1 MAHQSASN
9 PLTSGC
15 VSPADIVDH
24 ARAVVQMLEEMAVV
38 SDDVQLSDKGALGLH
53 LTLRCVRSALDEA
66 IEQFEA
72 HKEAVS

>member
-1 MAHQSASN
+1 MARQQAEN

-24 ARAVVQMLEEMAVV
+24 ARAVVQMLEETVG
-38 SDDVQLSDKGALGLH
+38 SDDIQLSDKGALGLH

-72 HKEAVS
+72 RKEAVS

>member
-1 MAHQSASN
+1 MARQQAAVN

-24 ARAVVQMLEEMAVV
+24 ARAVVQMLEETVGG
-38 SDDVQLSDKGALGLH
+38 DDVQLSDKGALGLH

-72 HKEAVS
+72 RKEAVS

>member
-1 MAHQSASN
+1 MARQQAVN

-24 ARAVVQMLEEMAVV
+24 ARAVVQMLEETVG
-38 SDDVQLSDKGALGLH
+38 SDDIQLSDKGALGLH

-72 HKEAVS
+72 RKEAVS

>member
-24 ARAVVQMLEEMAVV
+24 ARAVVQMLEETVG
-38 SDDVQLSDKGALGLH
+38 SDDIQLSDKGALGLH

-72 HKEAVS
+72 RKEAVS